1 MYILEQV
8 NQFFLSKI
16 LYIYILDLCG
26 TPNYLAPEVLRVNM
40 FDDAEGYG
48 FSCDL

>member
-1 MYILEQV
+1 MIYYQFLSAF
-8 NQFFLSKI
+8 FFLSFI
-16 LYIYILDLCG
+16 TLLFLDLCG
-26 TPNYLAPEVLRVNM
+26 TPNYLAPEVLKVNM

>member
-1 MYILEQV
+1 MSNL
-8 NQFFLSKI
+8 FFL
-16 LYIYILDLCG
+16 LTLFYFIYYLDLCG